1 MSGTS
6 TSGAPWNDHRLVFI
20 GGLHRSGTALV
31 ARIIGSSPDASGL
44 TGTGTSMDEGQHIQD
59 AYPGALGN
67 TSQWSF
73 HPQAHLTEEDARRT
87 PDAAERIWQSW
98 SPYWDLDRRVLV
110 EKSAPNLT
118 KTRYLQELFPKAR
131 FVVVTR
137 HPVVQAL
144 AVRKWA
150 TRTHG
155 RFTYGFPRL
164 VEHWVHAHDV
174 FAQDAL
180 HIENLLVLR
189 YEHLMREPVRELDRL
204 ARFLDLDLAD
214 GGRVRAMDTDR
225 SSRYAEL
232 WETGGRGRLAGRVRH
247 HLAHLGS
254 RRGTPRGDLVRDV
267 TDVALLPRYR
277 SVVSEHLGERIRA
290 HGYDLDVLDRAVP
303 WAPAAVGPAP
313 LGPAAGAR

>member
-6 TSGAPWNDHRLVFI
+6 TTGAPWNDHRLAFV

-31 ARIIGSSPDASGL
+31 ARIIGSSHDASGL
-44 TGTGTSMDEGQHIQD
+44 TGTGAPMDEGQHIQD
-59 AYPGALGN
+59 AYVGGLGN

-73 HPQAHLTEEDARRT
+73 HPQAHLTEEDAQRT
-87 PDAAERIWQSW
+87 PDAAARLWQSW
-98 SPYWDLDRRVLV
+98 SPYWALDRTVLV
-110 EKSAPNLT
+110 ERSTPNLT
-118 KTRYLQELFPKAR
+118 KMRYLQEVFPRAR

-150 TRTHG
+150 TRTRG

-189 YEHLMREPVRELDRL
+189 YEHLMREPARELDRV
-204 ARFLDLDLAD
+204 ARFLDLELPDAGVRAVDAD
-214 GGRVRAMDTDR
+214 GGN
-225 SSRYAEL
+225 RYAEL
-232 WETGGRGRLAGRVRH
+232 WETGGRGHLAGRVRN
-247 HLAHLGS
+247 HLAHIGS

-277 SVVSEHLGERIRA
+277 SVVGEHLGERIRA
-290 HGYDLDVLDRAVP
+290 HGYDLDVLDRAAP
-303 WAPAAVGPAP
+303 WAPAQVGPTVD
-313 LGPAAGAR
+313 AR

>member
-6 TSGAPWNDHRLVFI
+6 TSGAPWNGHRLAFV

-31 ARIIGSSPDASGL
+31 ARILSSSPDASGL
-44 TGTGTSMDEGQHIQD
+44 TGTGAALDEGQHIQD
-59 AYPGALGN
+59 AYVGSLGN

-73 HPQAHLTEEDARRT
+73 HPQAHLTEEDAQRT
-87 PDAAERIWQSW
+87 PDAGTRLWESW
-98 SPYWDLDRRVLV
+98 SPYWDLERVVLV
-110 EKSAPNLT
+110 EKSPPNLT
-118 KTRYLQELFPKAR
+118 KMRYLQELFPGAR

-150 TRTHG
+150 TRTRG

-174 FAQDAL
+174 FAQDAP

-189 YEHLMREPVRELDRL
+189 YEHLMREPARELDRL
-204 ARFLDLDLAD
+204 ARFLDLELRRGGVRTAD
-214 GGRVRAMDTDR
+214 GDR
-225 SSRYAEL
+225 TRRYAEL
-232 WETGGRGRLAGRVRH
+232 WETGGRAQLGGRVRN

-277 SVVSEHLGERIRA
+277 SVLGEHLGERISA
-290 HGYDLDVLDRAVP
+290 HGYDLDVLDRAAP
-303 WAPAAVGPAP
+303 WAPAR
-313 LGPAAGAR
+313 LGPTADAR